1 VPHTGRMPVPHG
13 QDAGATH
20 GQDAS
25 ATRAGCPCHL
35 KLHPYR
41 SGPFGAGIT
50 CCGRNDAI
58 LADAPSCAALS
69 LCFCVNLREK
79 NLVTIYA
86 DKPLKLDKVRTYP
99 LASRKSKVSIS
110 AFGRVSSSGASV
122 RRWVGSLPKI
132 LAGETFRHVIDAL
145 QRARNGN
152 RPIVWGLGGH
162 VIKVGLG
169 PILIDLMRRGY
180 ATGFA
185 LNGAAM
191 IHDFEIALVGATSED
206 VPAALG
212 QGEFGMADET
222 GRYLNQA
229 ITAGDQRG
237 VGIGEAVGDFL
248 RRHRG
253 ARFRRYS
260 VMAAAYRQ
268 RVPITVHEAIGTDII
283 HNHPTV
289 DARSLGAATHRDFL
303 LLAALVK
310 RMERGG
316 VYLNCGSA
324 VVLPEVF
331 LKCVSLAANL
341 GHGPR
346 NLVTVNLDFI
356 QHYRPTEN
364 VLRRPTSIASRRGG
378 KQSRGYAL
386 TGHHELM
393 IPLLA
398 AALE

>member
-1 VPHTGRMPVPHG
+1 
-13 QDAGATH
+13 
-20 GQDAS
+20 
-25 ATRAGCPCHL
+25 
-35 KLHPYR
+35 
-41 SGPFGAGIT
+41 
-50 CCGRNDAI
+50 
-58 LADAPSCAALS
+58 
-69 LCFCVNLREK
+69 
-79 NLVTIYA
+79 VTVYT
-86 DKPLKLDKVRTYP
+86 DQPLKLDNVRTYP
-99 LASRKSKVSIS
+99 LASRKSKVAVN
-110 AFGRVSSSGASV
+110 AFGRVAGSAVSL
-122 RRWVGSLPKI
+122 RRWVTSLPRI
-132 LAGETFRHVIDAL
+132 LAGETLRSVIDAL

-152 RPIVWGLGGH
+152 QPIVWGLGGH

-180 ATGFA
+180 ASGFA

-229 ITAGDQRG
+229 ITTGDQNG
-237 VGIGEAVGDFL
+237 IGIGEAVGNFVA
-248 RRHRG
+248 RHPG

-260 VMAAAYRQ
+260 LMAAAYRQ
-268 RVPITVHEAIGTDII
+268 RAPVTVHEAIGTDII
-283 HNHPTV
+283 HNHPAV
-289 DARSLGAATHRDFL
+289 DARALGAATHRDFL
-303 LLAALVK
+303 LLASLVK

-341 GHGPR
+341 GHAPR

-364 VLRRPTSIASRRGG
+364 VVRRPTSIASSRGG
-378 KQSRGYAL
+378 KSRGYAL